1 MGSRGCA
8 TQRPSARAWGAP
20 RPATVPWA
28 SGSAVEV
35 SLPLILILE
44 DLNHLL
50 FTTYLTTEISCCF
63 WPLFLISHGLYM
75 AVHSHFDFC
84 PEIV

>member
-35 SLPLILILE
+35 SLPLILLLE
-44 DLNHLL
+44 DRNHLL
-50 FTTYLTTEISCCF
+50 FTTYLTTETCF
-63 WPLFLISHGLYM
+63 LPLFLISYGLYM